1 MQPRKP
7 HRILQ
12 VNALLKDL
20 FSAIINQEL
29 EIPEGVIITV
39 TDAKTSR
46 DLRHAKIGISI
57 YPKEQSESIF
67 LLIRRRLKT
76 LQYQTHQS
84 LILKYAPKIFVYLDT
99 SQDRVNELEEVL
111 NRIRQKNSNTS

>member
-12 VNALLKDL
+12 VNALLKDQ

-29 EIPEGVIITV
+29 EIPEGVIVTV

-46 DLRHAKIGISI
+46 DLRHTKIGISI
-57 YPKEQSESIF
+57 YPKKQSQELF
-67 LLIRRRLKT
+67 FLIRKNLKQ
-76 LQYQTHQS
+76 LQYLTHQS
-84 LILKYAPKIFVYLDT
+84 LTLKYAPKIFVYLDT

-111 NRIRQKNSNTS
+111 NRIRDR

>member
-12 VNALLKDL
+12 VNSLLKDQ

-39 TDAKTSR
+39 TAANTSR

-57 YPKEQSESIF
+57 YPKEQSDAF
-67 LLIRRRLKT
+67 FFLIRKNLKR
-76 LQYQTHQS
+76 LQYFTHQS
-84 LILKYAPKIFVYLDT
+84 LTLKYAPKIFVYLDT

-111 NRIRQKNSNTS
+111 NRIRTR